1 MTRQEK
7 EQHLNEDK
15 GLIHFI
21 ALKHYK
27 AYRLELEDAIQYCFL
42 AYWTGLDLWDVSK
55 GTLSAFMG
63 VRLQQRLKIEGKKE
77 RAIKGV
83 RDSNVS
89 VVTEAEGW
97 QPNNLK
103 TEDTPETLYFRQG
116 FLRDMLDRV
125 LVTMSSRDQEIVRG
139 YYFEDKT
146 CETLA
151 EQYNVSSQRIVQIL
165 AQVKSKLKGKIL

>member
-1 MTRQEK
+1 MTYQEK

-21 ALKHYK
+21 ALKYHK

-42 AYWTGLDLWDVSK
+42 AYWTGLDSWDVSK

-63 VRLQQRLKIEGKKE
+63 VRMQQRLKIEGKKE
-77 RAIKGV
+77 RSIKGV
-83 RDSNVS
+83 RDSSVS

-97 QPNNLK
+97 QPNTLK
-103 TEDTPETLYFRQG
+103 TEDTPETLYFRQN
-116 FLRDMLDRV
+116 FLRDTLDQV
-125 LVTMSSRDQEIVRG
+125 LKTMNSRDQEIVRE

-146 CETLA
+146 CESLA
-151 EQYNVSSQRIVQIL
+151 EQYGVSSQRIVQIL
-165 AQVKSKLKGKIL
+165 AQVKRKLKEKIQ